1 MKCLKNMQRYL
12 CRSMEVQFQKINNI
26 LLFSKKYF
34 IILKFLL
41 GINKPGLQKSVRHTK
56 FSQNLFLYYDQK
68 FLSCGFDNT
77 YLYSFNNNF
86 GGIDYQDRKF
96 RKTGLIIRGE
106 PNQNKLNQCKTSHK
120 GFLEKGYSDI
130 AQISN
135 PDNNVNVMVNTIK
148 NLNRFQDNFLIL
160 IMRLV
165 KVSDGMLQHINYLQ
179 NFIFYFINQYLFV
192 KILIQI
198 IFVKIMQKYI
208 LCDKSNQSQLS
219 LNLSKSQQKLVCKS
233 IHDQIKERTQS
244 KETTHRSTQ
253 NNQLSQRVKQSGSL
267 SSVIA
272 NFFGPSEQK
281 KRCNEVSENIE
292 KSKVLVIKELKNQLD
307 QKDEQIKILT
317 QQLQSSKF
325 EQAYCGKCNNLKEK
339 FQKLQ
344 SSIIQQQNL
353 FLQEFKTNIE
363 NDENLENED
372 VVQKENQKNIE
383 SNTFQFKSSM
393 NSLKSFI
400 EKLSHQYIEVDDRS
414 NMLINA
420 MKLEKQELQQRV
432 VQLEQKVR
440 ELQCNEQIMQK
451 KLEQLQNPYQKYK
464 NQLQQS
470 ASLTK
475 LNPEIECQVNVDKI
489 LHVGQ
494 PYLRTRYIS
503 QKENKNSQMSL
514 F

>member
-1 MKCLKNMQRYL
+1 
-12 CRSMEVQFQKINNI
+12 
-26 LLFSKKYF
+26 
-34 IILKFLL
+34 
-41 GINKPGLQKSVRHTK
+41 
-56 FSQNLFLYYDQK
+56 
-68 FLSCGFDNT
+68 
-77 YLYSFNNNF
+77 
-86 GGIDYQDRKF
+86 
-96 RKTGLIIRGE
+96 
-106 PNQNKLNQCKTSHK
+106 
-120 GFLEKGYSDI
+120 
-130 AQISN
+130 
-135 PDNNVNVMVNTIK
+135 
-148 NLNRFQDNFLIL
+148 
-160 IMRLV
+160 
-165 KVSDGMLQHINYLQ
+165 
-179 NFIFYFINQYLFV
+179 
-192 KILIQI
+192 
-198 IFVKIMQKYI
+198 MQKYI

-292 KSKVLVIKELKNQLD
+292 KSKILVIKELKNQLD

-325 EQAYCGKCNNLKEK
+325 GQTYCGKCNNLKEK
-339 FQKLQ
+339 FHKLQ

-353 FLQEFKTNIE
+353 FLQEFKTNME
-363 NDENLENED
+363 NDENFENED
-372 VVQKENQKNIE
+372 VIQKENLNNLE
-383 SNTFQFKSSM
+383 SNTFQFKQSM
-393 NSLKSFI
+393 NTLKSFM

-414 NMLINA
+414 NTLINA
-420 MKLEKQELQQRV
+420 MKIEKQELQQRV

-440 ELQCNEQIMQK
+440 ELQSNEQTMQK